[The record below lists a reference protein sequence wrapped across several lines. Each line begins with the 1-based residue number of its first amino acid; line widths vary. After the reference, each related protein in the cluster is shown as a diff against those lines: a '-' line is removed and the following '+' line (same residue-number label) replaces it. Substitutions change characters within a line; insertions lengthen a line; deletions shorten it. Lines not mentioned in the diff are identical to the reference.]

1 MLFSLIGDIC
11 FAQNVSQVKADN
23 VARSNWQID
32 SLISLSEQYSITRP
46 KKARTFALQA
56 LEIAEKTKGIE
67 QQAVCRLSI
76 AKSYKTVRDYN
87 SILQTLNPLLAN
99 LNEID
104 NYDIVAEILNS
115 IGIAHYQLGHD
126 TIPLSKYINEKNLDR
141 TQSDLESIS
150 LGLKAIGRF
159 YSKIGSNEKA
169 IEFLKKSVRIDS
181 IIGNPEHLGES
192 ILLLAKANIQAQNI
206 VTAETLLQESLFNLK
221 KVNRPDLN
229 MEAYTTLAEICAL
242 SNPLQSQEYLNL
254 ALAEKV
260 PIDSFRVTILK
271 SLIQAASNNPDS
283 AIETIKKAKPF
294 INSVKQNEEY
304 WSTRLVIANSL
315 WQKRNTVSAI
325 ALYNEV
331 VDSTNNIGL
340 KQIAIKGTFQLAE
353 IYTVRGKPLEANR
366 ILLKHLSIRN
376 EFELKQR
383 KLQKNSPA
391 SSLERKLDAYQR
403 EAKLQNLIIEKE
415 ETRRNL
421 LLILVAI
428 TLPLL
433 VLISFLLVGRI
444 RASKVLALRN
454 KQIEQQNEEL
464 NTINEQLLH
473 SQHKLMRLNQTK
485 DKFFSIVAHDLK
497 SPLVALK
504 TSVYNM
510 RQSMQVVENTQHGN
524 LSVLEEAL
532 TNTINLLNNLLFWAL
547 SQEDSIE
554 FQPEEFNVAE
564 CLEVEVTNA
573 KLIAS
578 HKNIALK
585 IDIPKSLQVETDL
598 NMFLFI
604 FRNILSNALK
614 FTPEQGKIFVT
625 TAINSN
631 NISVTISDT
640 GKGMTTEELNS
651 LFEISEE
658 KFRGKK
664 RTNSGTGLGLLLSK
678 EFAAKMGGT
687 IVAKSEV
694 DNGTVFTI
702 SIPNK

>member
-1 MLFSLIGDIC
+1 
-11 FAQNVSQVKADN
+11 
-23 VARSNWQID
+23 
-32 SLISLSEQYSITRP
+32 
-46 KKARTFALQA
+46 
-56 LEIAEKTKGIE
+56 
-67 QQAVCRLSI
+67 
-76 AKSYKTVRDYN
+76 
-87 SILQTLNPLLAN
+87 
-99 LNEID
+99 
-104 NYDIVAEILNS
+104 
-115 IGIAHYQLGHD
+115 
-126 TIPLSKYINEKNLDR
+126 
-141 TQSDLESIS
+141 
-150 LGLKAIGRF
+150 
-159 YSKIGSNEKA
+159 
-169 IEFLKKSVRIDS
+169 
-181 IIGNPEHLGES
+181 
-192 ILLLAKANIQAQNI
+192 
-206 VTAETLLQESLFNLK
+206 
-221 KVNRPDLN
+221 
-229 MEAYTTLAEICAL
+229 
-242 SNPLQSQEYLNL
+242 
-254 ALAEKV
+254 
-260 PIDSFRVTILK
+260 
-271 SLIQAASNNPDS
+271 
-283 AIETIKKAKPF
+283 
-294 INSVKQNEEY
+294 
-304 WSTRLVIANSL
+304 
-315 WQKRNTVSAI
+315 
-325 ALYNEV
+325 
-331 VDSTNNIGL
+331 
-340 KQIAIKGTFQLAE
+340 
-353 IYTVRGKPLEANR
+353 
-366 ILLKHLSIRN
+366 
-376 EFELKQR
+376 LKQR